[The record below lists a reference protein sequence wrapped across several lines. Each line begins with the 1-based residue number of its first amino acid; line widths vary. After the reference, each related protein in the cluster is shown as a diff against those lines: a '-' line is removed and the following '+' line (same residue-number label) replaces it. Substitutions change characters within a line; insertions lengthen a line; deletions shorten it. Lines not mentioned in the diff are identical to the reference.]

1 MFVRELSCVRK
12 LNYLHA
18 NPVIRRLVKH
28 PKDWPWS
35 SWSNYAKNGRNDC
48 GGCDVG
54 GRVREENPGPTLTTQ
69 GWGTLRVLRIADQG
83 RESEDGPPAISM

>member
-1 MFVRELSCVRK
+1 VFVRELSRVRK

-35 SWSNYAKNGRNDC
+35 NWSNYAKNGA
-48 GGCDVG
+48 GM
-54 GRVREENPGPTLTTQ
+54 
-69 GWGTLRVLRIADQG
+69 IAVD
-83 RESEDGPPAISM
+83 AM